1 MYGTACGYIKPY
13 YNLKQVEDMKHFLVL
28 SGFEFYM
35 TEGVKQSDNVE
46 VIFKR
51 IDSKNIRAIMRDAD
65 CTRAKMRKSLRTNP
79 VLSKLLSKI
88 LLVGSGKLS
97 TA

>member
-1 MYGTACGYIKPY
+1 
-13 YNLKQVEDMKHFLVL
+13 MKHYLVL

-35 TEGVKQSDNVE
+35 TEGVKQIDNVDT
-46 VIFKR
+46 VFKR
-51 IDSKNIRAIMRDAD
+51 MDSKNIRAIMRSAD
-65 CTRAKMRKSLRTNP
+65 CTREKMRKTLRTNP

-97 TA
+97 NA